1 MNTDYHN
8 RALPLSHR
16 TSLDGN
22 GEATGTS
29 GVRGLFCLKR
39 NRFKQNRF
47 LTFANL
53 EAAVRND
60 CILILIS
67 IHFFFSCSLLSQD
80 VRYPNVPIYENK
92 ELVPYKIQNKHHKKF
107 KKVIKKFF
115 SSMPDSTYKGKN
127 YTVYLL
133 NKSEMKT
140 LEKSNIPYESFSK
153 SAPFKYYDIN
163 YESRL
168 KRKFKDLDDL
178 RSGYK
183 DQRLNK
189 IYLKAVSEK
198 FPEIVTYF
206 ELGKTRLGRVIPAI
220 RITSSKKSEYKIPI
234 LFTGAHHAN
243 ELISTEHC
251 YDIIYHLLNDY
262 DKYEPYLENISV
274 WIVPMVNP
282 DGSNF
287 FWNWSVDMGRKNG
300 YLPEEM
306 RETNR
311 SRGVDLNRNYPF
323 RWNSG
328 NKTASSGIMSH
339 VFYRGSSP
347 ASEPE
352 TQAMMS
358 LANQERF
365 LFAMSFHSY
374 AAAILFPYTIE
385 NVFNPEPDYAKNLG
399 NRIVKFAKSV
409 RIGKDFSLR
418 KNLYPVDGTDQDY
431 YYHQHGTNAFIA
443 ESTHQNVDYEIV
455 HSILKGFK
463 GVWENLLYEFF
474 HGNKIIL
481 RIEDEVGNP
490 IEARVETEEI
500 KHYEEEN
507 FTSHPETGIYVRM
520 LLEEKEYNYLI
531 SKEGYE
537 KQRVIL
543 KAGKSLQPNRVRL
556 HKL

>member
-1 MNTDYHN
+1 MNY
-8 RALPLSHR
+8 
-16 TSLDGN
+16 
-22 GEATGTS
+22 
-29 GVRGLFCLKR
+29 LFK
-39 NRFKQNRF
+39 
-47 LTFANL
+47 
-53 EAAVRND
+53 
-60 CILILIS
+60 IS
-67 IHFFFSCSLLSQD
+67 IFIFIQFFISCSLLSQD
-80 VRYPNVPIYENK
+80 VRYPNVPIYDNK
-92 ELVPYKIQNKHHKKF
+92 ELIPYKIQNKHQRKF

-115 SSMPDSTYKGKN
+115 SSMPDITYRGKN
-127 YTVYLL
+127 YTIYLL
-133 NKSEMKT
+133 DKSEMKT
-140 LEKSNIPYESFSK
+140 LEKSNIPYESYPK
-153 SAPFKYYDIN
+153 SAPFKYYDVG

-189 IYLKAVSEK
+189 IYLKAVAEK
-198 FPEIVTYF
+198 YPEVVSYF

-220 RITSSKKSEYKIPI
+220 RITSPKKSEYKIPI
-234 LFTGAHHAN
+234 LFTGAHHSN

-282 DGSNF
+282 DGSYF
-287 FWNWSVDMGRKNG
+287 FWNQTVDMGRKNG

-306 RETNR
+306 RENDR

-323 RWNSG
+323 EWNSG
-328 NKTASSGIMSH
+328 HKTASSGNINH
-339 VFYRGSSP
+339 FFYRGPSA

-358 LANQERF
+358 LANKERF
-365 LFAMSFHSY
+365 LFSMSFHSY

-385 NVFNPEPDYAKNLG
+385 NVSNPEPDYVKNLG
-399 NRIVKFAKSV
+399 TRLIKSAKSV
-409 RIGKDFSLR
+409 RLGKEFTLR

-431 YYHQHGTNAFIA
+431 YYHEFGTNAFIA
-443 ESTHQNVDYEIV
+443 ESSHQNVDYKIV
-455 HSILKGFK
+455 SAIMKGFR

-474 HGNKIIL
+474 HGNKVIL
-481 RIEDEVGNP
+481 KIEDELGSP
-490 IEARVETEEI
+490 LSAKVETEGI
-500 KHYEEEN
+500 ILHEEES
-507 FTSHPETGIYVRM
+507 FTSNPENGIFVKM
-520 LLEEKEYNYLI
+520 LLEEKEYTFLI

-537 KQRVIL
+537 KQTVIL
-543 KAGKSLQPNRVRL
+543 KAGKSLQQNIVRL